1 MTHWQLTPLVG
12 SVPPVVLKD
21 EKVTF
26 GRQAGCT
33 VVLNDDKASR
43 VHCELTPDGT
53 GAWILTDLKSRNGTK
68 VNDQRIAGT
77 KVLVPGDILKIGS
90 HQFLVEATSALPDPS
105 ADSSVAA
112 EPGENGGEP
121 GAASGGS
128 EWAVTATPTFDSIEV
143 GLAEAGEYRNVNPK
157 GVGPSAAPAIAR
169 SDRDLPWQTQLIELI
184 DTLPPVGVEPERVS
198 VIDAGGKPSAA
209 LAGSSEGPNSVRL
222 ILQLASKTR
231 ATDVH
236 VEPKRETYNIR
247 MRIDG
252 QMVQIVELPHR
263 VGELFF
269 GLIKTACQMR
279 VAGHNSVQ
287 EGHFSAM
294 YPDRRVEFRVSFTP
308 SVHGQKLVLRVLDER
323 GIPKS
328 LAEMGLVQY
337 MIDRVERVCMQDHG
351 LLLVCGP
358 TGSGKTTTLYNAL
371 RKVDRE
377 TRNVITI
384 EDPVEYQ
391 LEGVTQIP
399 IDDHK
404 GNSFGSMLRSVLRQD
419 PDVILVGEIR
429 DEETARTAM
438 QAAMTGHV
446 VFTTLHAKDTVTA
459 VFRLLDLK
467 VEPYLVANALDLVLA
482 QRLVRVLC
490 EHCKHP
496 IPIAPGVATRL
507 GKHIQGKDQMLAAT
521 GCNRCLRTGYRGRRA
536 IFELLEFND
545 ELRDVVLHNPTIA
558 AMKKVIESGLFTT
571 LPQYGW
577 RLVGEG
583 VTSLDEVDHVAGQ
596 G

>member
-12 SVPPVVLKD
+12 SVPPIVLKHD
-21 EKVTF
+21 KVTF
-26 GRQAGCT
+26 GRQVGCT
-33 VVLNDDKASR
+33 IVLDDDKCSR
-43 VHCELTPDGT
+43 VHCELIPDDKGGWT
-53 GAWILTDLKSRNGTK
+53 LNDLKSRNGTK
-68 VNDQRIAGT
+68 VNDQRISGP

-90 HQFLVEATSALPDPS
+90 HQFLVEAASTITDPS

-112 EPGENGGEP
+112 DPAELGMSDIGGFP
-121 GAASGGS
+121 ISPPAA
-128 EWAVTATPTFDSIEV
+128 PLFDAIEV
-143 GLAEAGEYRNVNPK
+143 GLAEAGEYRSSNPSK
-157 GVGPSAAPAIAR
+157 AGPTAAPAITR

-184 DTLPPVGVEPERVS
+184 DTLPPTGQEPERVN

-236 VEPKRETYNIR
+236 IEPKRETFNIR

-399 IDDHK
+399 VDDHK

-545 ELRDVVLHNPTIA
+545 ELRDVVLHNPTIS
-558 AMKKVIESGLFTT
+558 AMKKVIETGLFTT